1 MAMVHW
7 VQMGERQYA
16 ILEGT
21 TRAFA
26 RVSPQD
32 GGWVVRWRYGPR
44 RGQGARL
51 KGVSLMQRMVMRWAE
66 HNEGR
71 LRKMIPAA
79 GRPYEPPTEAERYFY
94 DAIWPGYVPASRC
107 PRRVGKELR

>member
-21 TRAFA
+21 SRAFA

-32 GGWVVRWRYGPR
+32 GRWVVRWRYGPR
-44 RGQGARL
+44 KGQGATL
-51 KGVSLMQRMVMRWAE
+51 CGVSLMQRMVMRWAE
-66 HNEGR
+66 HNEAR
-71 LRKMIPAA
+71 LRKLIPAA
-79 GRPYEPPTEAERYFY
+79 SRSYEPPSELERYFY

-107 PRRVGKELR
+107 PRRAGREHY